1 MIRTLKLAPLLGML
15 ATLAACGGV
24 SVGTGAASS
33 GCGSPGGANENQH
46 VVGDQPGGVKLGLG
60 EIAVAPD
67 GSYVIFEGE
76 GRLSVGWPASGV
88 VEDLPIAKPTK
99 LAFSKKRDVVYVG
112 SDEDFKLHA
121 VDVRTKKELWASPLD
136 IADQTSFRIET
147 SDDDTRVITA
157 GTTHLALRDAA
168 TGESVAEQSFEQS
181 IVDIALPSTGA
192 RALVVTHET
201 WSADATQPTANV
213 AVVALSDGKTSNIT
227 VANCASKLAIT
238 PDGARAFLSPTLCNK
253 DPISLIDLTPGAEAW
268 VMNLPGFGPLAMAHD
283 GASAVAFVDA
293 FNVDEALF
301 LQPQQIPPH
310 GMNDPR
316 YYIMT
321 LDTKSLTFDLTPV
334 GNTLPRYALT
344 PDGNVLLVDAVAS
357 TAERLRLFDT
367 KAHTFRE
374 VQGPSVLLDNY
385 VISSDALHVYALWQ
399 GLVDIDVQA
408 SIAVSIPLSFTPL
421 NINIAPDNQTLYLRS
436 SPSDVCVFS
445 LKTRECST
453 SFSGA
458 VVTAP

>member
-1 MIRTLKLAPLLGML
+1 MIRTLKLAPLLGL
-15 ATLAACGGV
+15 LSTLAACGGL

-112 SDEDFKLHA
+112 SDEDFQLHA
-121 VDVRTKKELWASPLD
+121 VDVKTKKELWASPLD
-136 IADQTSFRIET
+136 TVDAGAFRIAT
-147 SDDDTRVITA
+147 SDDDSRVITA
-157 GTTHLALRDAA
+157 GANHLALRDAA
-168 TGESVAEQSFEQS
+168 TGASVAEQHFEQT

-192 RALVVTHET
+192 RARGHSGDLVRGRDA
-201 WSADATQPTANV
+201 ADREHRRGRP
-213 AVVALSDGKTSNIT
+213 GRRKTSNLT
-227 VANCASKLAIT
+227 VPNCASTLTIT

-268 VMNLPGFGPLAMAHD
+268 VKNLPGFGPLAMAKD
-283 GASAVAFVDA
+283 GTSAIAFVDA
-293 FNVDEALF
+293 FNVDETLF
-301 LQPQQIPPH
+301 IDPKQIPPH
-310 GMNDPR
+310 GMNDPH

-321 LDTKSLTFDLTPV
+321 LDTKSLAFELTAV
-334 GNTLPRYALT
+334 GDTLPRYALT
-344 PDGNVLLVDAVAS
+344 PDGNVLLVDAVYS
-357 TAERLRLFDT
+357 KAEQLRLFDT

-374 VQGPSVLLDNY
+374 VKGPSVLLNNY
-385 VISSDALHVYALWQ
+385 VISSDARHVYALWQ
-399 GLVDIDVQA
+399 GLVDVDVQA
-408 SIAVSIPLSFTPL
+408 SIAEPISLEFTPL
-421 NINIAPDNQTLYLRS
+421 NINISPTTRRS
-436 SPSDVCVFS
+436 TCGAARPTSACSP
-445 LKTRECST
+445 
-453 SFSGA
+453 
-458 VVTAP
+458 